1 MHCVEIG
8 QIDPKPRHRSSE
20 RCPGPETRNLS
31 RCELFL
37 QPNTLFYLH
46 TIVTAGIA
54 TLETVRG
61 DRIRNHLSLVEE
73 THCRT
78 LAR

>member
-1 MHCVEIG
+1 MCCWRESWLS
-8 QIDPKPRHRSSE
+8 KPGHRSSE
-20 RCPGPETRNLS
+20 RYPRPETRNLS
-31 RCELFL
+31 RCALFV
-37 QPNTLFYLH
+37 QANTLFYLH

-54 TLETVRG
+54 TLEIVRG
-61 DRIRNHLSLVEE
+61 DRIGNHLSLVEE